1 MLEEAREHNHQPGV
15 VKATAAR
22 GATVSVMQATAA
34 RGETVSVMQAAVTRG
49 ATVGGKG
56 SDSAQYLVY

>member
-1 MLEEAREHNHQPGV
+1 M
-15 VKATAAR
+15 KATAAR

-34 RGETVSVMQAAVTRG
+34 RGDTVSVMQAAVTRG